1 MKTDFLQFW
10 NHRSELKLNKK
21 VFVFTVCLLISF
33 FSWLQINL
41 SRKQV
46 ENLPVKIQFTNLPKA
61 RFGTAKLSDTLYVEV
76 EADGY
81 DLLKYEMHEV
91 QIEFRKLK
99 RDRNPE
105 VYYFLP
111 NSYLK
116 TIGRQM
122 GENFKLLRSLTDTI
136 QLNSSLQ

>member
-1 MKTDFLQFW
+1 LKTDFLKFW
-10 NHRSELKLNKK
+10 NNRSELKLNKK

-41 SRKQV
+41 SKKQL

-61 RFGTAKLSDTLYVEV
+61 RFGAVRLADTLYVEV

-81 DLLKYEMHEV
+81 DLLKYEMREV

-116 TIGRQM
+116 TIGKQM
-122 GENFKLLRSLTDTI
+122 GENFKLVRSLTDTV
-136 QLNSSLQ
+136 QLNTSVR